1 MMMRDAKQRVRHD
14 EEEAMALR
22 VWGGGV
28 DGGGWG
34 DGIKKSEKRRARR
47 ERRCFKVRVM
57 DCLLNSNSL
66 LLHLLQIWSSWSITN
81 MAESRVFWTKPI
93 LINPA
98 QAAFPPLFFI
108 PPPHLQICK
117 TSRNRGVEKESG
129 HCVMSVLPAV
139 LPRMGV
145 PPEWAMNARD

>member
-1 MMMRDAKQRVRHD
+1 M
-14 EEEAMALR
+14 
-22 VWGGGV
+22 
-28 DGGGWG
+28 
-34 DGIKKSEKRRARR
+34 KKGEKRRARR
-47 ERRCFKVRVM
+47 EKRCFKVRVM

-98 QAAFPPLFFI
+98 QAASPLFF
-108 PPPHLQICK
+108 PLQISE